1 MTQASQ
7 NFSVKS
13 TLSAII
19 AKHMLCCKITLI
31 AAFLASLSGCSSMQ
45 RKQPQFKWGQ
55 TEGIVHKNELERLG
69 QEPFDRNSF
78 PKADITTAAYKDNFM
93 NSRCYLTY
101 WFDMDSLQIVS
112 YSCSNPDWDE
122 AELKRFVRQKLDSL
136 YGEPISVSLGNK
148 TYDYYKAKDAH
159 IYFRMT
165 RIHQTTEL
173 WRTFQ
178 ANIFYS
184 HFPHDTYKTTEGVLS
199 TYGR

>member
-1 MTQASQ
+1 
-7 NFSVKS
+7 
-13 TLSAII
+13 
-19 AKHMLCCKITLI
+19 MLYCKITLI
-31 AAFLASLSGCSSMQ
+31 ATFLVSLSGCASSQ

-55 TEGIVHKNELERLG
+55 THDTVQKNELQRLG
-69 QEPFDRNSF
+69 QEPFARNNF
-78 PKADITTAAYKDNFM
+78 PKTDIATAVYKDNFM
-93 NSRCYLTY
+93 NSGCYLTY

-122 AELKRFVRQKLDSL
+122 AELKRFVRQKLASL
-136 YGEPISVSLGNK
+136 YGEPKPVSFGDK
-148 TYDYYKAKDAH
+148 AFDYYKAKDAH

-165 RIHQTTEL
+165 RIHQTAEL

-184 HFPHDTYKTTEGVLS
+184 HFPHDTYKTLEGVLS